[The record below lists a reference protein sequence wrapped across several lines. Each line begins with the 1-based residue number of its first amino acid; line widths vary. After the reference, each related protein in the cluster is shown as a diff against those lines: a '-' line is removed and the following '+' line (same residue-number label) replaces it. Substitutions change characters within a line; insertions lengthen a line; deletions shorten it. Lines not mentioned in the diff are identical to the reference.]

1 VQCAQR
7 FVDFI
12 KEYIVCDFG
21 WKNQLTQVLNS
32 EVLCS
37 MFVAGNAIG
46 LEQRF
51 NIGLRAM
58 F

>member
-7 FVDFI
+7 FVDFT
-12 KEYIVCDFG
+12 KENTALNFG
-21 WKNQLTQVLNS
+21 GKNQLTSILNS
-32 EVLCS
+32 EVLSS
-37 MFVAGNAIG
+37 MLVEGNAIG
-46 LEQRF
+46 LGQRF

>member
-7 FVDFI
+7 FVDFT
-12 KEYIVCDFG
+12 KEYIACDFG
-21 WKNQLTQVLNS
+21 GKNQLTQVLNL
-32 EVLCS
+32 EVLYS
-37 MFVAGNAIG
+37 VFVAGNAIG
-46 LEQRF
+46 LGQRF

>member
-7 FVDFI
+7 FVDFT
-12 KEYIVCDFG
+12 KEHIACDFG
-21 WKNQLTQVLNS
+21 GKNQLTQVLNL
-32 EVLCS
+32 EVLYS
-37 MFVAGNAIG
+37 VFVAGNAIG
-46 LEQRF
+46 LGQRF